1 MNEYTK
7 DPLPGFATN
16 ALPIKAAVTLF
27 VLAVFSAPTFAQVER
42 SPRPREASRT
52 RDKIILTLRQDIGEL
67 EERDPTPMLRI
78 YKSGLVRVYFP
89 KYMKRAGHYTLHLSD
104 QELESLITSLE
115 SKGLMELNVEEVQAE
130 KKKTQ
135 QERREKVPSDG
146 AQRTF
151 FYTTDDTR
159 TEIDID
165 IEDYQPRGAQRSVR
179 VRKKIVWKDLEFDA
193 KRYRNVKSIQNLAA
207 AARELKALTK
217 REDLLKLYNN

>member
-1 MNEYTK
+1 MNENERN
-7 DPLPGFATN
+7 PLSGFATN
-16 ALPIKAAVTLF
+16 ALISRAAITLF
-27 VLAVFSAPTFAQVER
+27 VLAVFSIPAFAQTER
-42 SPRPREASRT
+42 SPRPRKTSRT

-89 KYMKRAGHYTLHLSD
+89 KFMKKAGHYMLHLSD
-104 QELESLITSLE
+104 QELEKLITSLD

-135 QERREKVPSDG
+135 QERREEAPADD

-151 FYTTDDTR
+151 FYTTEDTR

-165 IEDYQPRGAQRSVR
+165 IEDYRPRGAQRSVR
-179 VRKKIVWKDLEFDA
+179 VRKKIVWKDLEWDA
-193 KRYRNVKSIQNLAA
+193 KRYRNVRAIQNLAA

-217 REDLLKLYNN
+217 REDLLKLYND